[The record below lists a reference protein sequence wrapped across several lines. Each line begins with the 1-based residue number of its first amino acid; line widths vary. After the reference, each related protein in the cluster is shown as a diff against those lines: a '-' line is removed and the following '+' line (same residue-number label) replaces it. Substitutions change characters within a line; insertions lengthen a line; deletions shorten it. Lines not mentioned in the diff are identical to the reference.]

1 MGLNTRKTLVLI
13 EFHFSTYA
21 VLYYLD
27 VFDSLTNGLSTQ
39 LAKVQMHGGRGRNAP
54 VVIVIVAVVGA
65 VLFLKEL
72 KGLLHVTGTSGLGF
86 DVGLLLRHLR
96 FLAKLSGQK
105 W

>member
-1 MGLNTRKTLVLI
+1 M
-13 EFHFSTYA
+13 
-21 VLYYLD
+21 LYYLD
-27 VFDSLTNGLSTQ
+27 VLDSLTNGLSTQ
-39 LAKVQMHGGRGRNAP
+39 LAKVQLHGGRGRNAP
-54 VVIVIVAVVGA
+54 VVTVAVVGA
-65 VLFLKEL
+65 VMFLKEL